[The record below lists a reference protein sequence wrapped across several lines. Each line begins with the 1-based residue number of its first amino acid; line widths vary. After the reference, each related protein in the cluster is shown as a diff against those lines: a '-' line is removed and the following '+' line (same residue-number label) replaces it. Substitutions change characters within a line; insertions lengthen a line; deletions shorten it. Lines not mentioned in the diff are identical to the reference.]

1 MEQAFGGSSRSLL
14 MGALDAK
21 PASRKEL
28 SELRKL
34 IENHGKG
41 GKR

>member
-1 MEQAFGGSSRSLL
+1 

-34 IENHGKG
+34 IEDHGKG